1 MVILL
6 ITFSLTLLHDF
17 WTAENV
23 CFKNNLSGVTSY
35 EGGKRKSDDETLK
48 TI

>member
-1 MVILL
+1 MVKLL
-6 ITFSLTLLHDF
+6 ITFSLLHDF

-23 CFKNNLSGVTSY
+23 CFKNNLSGVMSY